1 MQSQEFRIA
10 YDILSEG
17 YGFAPFFFG
26 VVSII
31 LAVILYFQIV
41 LFFESGILTRE
52 PRDFAPIILV
62 PIMMVILIFSAVNIF
77 QIRGECLER
86 LAQGNFSVLEGVVK
100 NLVSRSKRES
110 FSVNNHNFEYSS
122 HDLTE
127 CGFNLNSATTIREGM
142 YVRISF
148 ANGRILKLEVPK

>member
-17 YGFAPFFFG
+17 YGFAPFFIG
-26 VVSII
+26 VISIG

-41 LFFESGILTRE
+41 SFFESRALNQE
-52 PRDFAPIILV
+52 ARDFAPIIFV
-62 PIMMVILIFSAVNIF
+62 PIVLVVLILSAVNIF
-77 QIRGECLER
+77 QVRRGCLEK
-86 LAQGNFSVLEGVVK
+86 AKQGEFSVTEGVVK

-110 FSVNNHNFEYSS
+110 FSVNNNNFSYSI

-127 CGFNLNSATTIREGM
+127 CGFNLSTATTIREGM
-142 YVRISF
+142 YVRISY

>member
-26 VVSII
+26 VISIG

-41 LFFESGILTRE
+41 SFFESGILTRE
-52 PRDFAPIILV
+52 PRDFAPTILI
-62 PIMMVILIFSAVNIF
+62 PLMMVALIFSAVNTF

-86 LAQGNFSVLEGVVK
+86 AAQGEFSVTQGVVK
-100 NLVSRSKRES
+100 NLVSRLKRES
-110 FSVNNHNFEYSS
+110 FSVNNNNFEYSV

-127 CGFNLNSATTIREGM
+127 CGFNLNTATTIREGM

-148 ANGRILKLEVPK
+148 VNGRILKIEVPK

>member
-10 YDILSEG
+10 YDILNEG

-26 VVSII
+26 VISIG
-31 LAVILYFQIV
+31 LAVIIYFQIV
-41 LFFESGILTRE
+41 SLLESGILMRE
-52 PRDFAPIILV
+52 ARDFAPLILV
-62 PIMMVILIFSAVNIF
+62 PIMMVILVFSAVNIF
-77 QIRGECLER
+77 QIRGECVER
-86 LAQGNFSVLEGVVK
+86 AAQGNFSVTEGVVK

-142 YVRISF
+142 YAKISF
-148 ANGRILKLEVPK
+148 ANGRILKIEVPK